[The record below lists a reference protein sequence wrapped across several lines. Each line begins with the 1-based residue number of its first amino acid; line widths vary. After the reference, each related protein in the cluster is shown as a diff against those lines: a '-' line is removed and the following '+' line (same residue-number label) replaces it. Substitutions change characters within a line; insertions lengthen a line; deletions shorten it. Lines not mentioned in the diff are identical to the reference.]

1 MSLVRNWYEGF
12 RTDLLTLICR
22 GRTVS
27 APNPSSGRRRS
38 RGGVAVIGGIYAELL
53 FAASF
58 HESEGA
64 SEEGAPL

>member
-1 MSLVRNWYEGF
+1 MALYLWGLGCQCCQSIIGVTEKRRE
-12 RTDLLTLICR
+12 
-22 GRTVS
+22 
-27 APNPSSGRRRS
+27 SGA
-38 RGGVAVIGGIYAELL
+38 GVAVIGGIYPELL